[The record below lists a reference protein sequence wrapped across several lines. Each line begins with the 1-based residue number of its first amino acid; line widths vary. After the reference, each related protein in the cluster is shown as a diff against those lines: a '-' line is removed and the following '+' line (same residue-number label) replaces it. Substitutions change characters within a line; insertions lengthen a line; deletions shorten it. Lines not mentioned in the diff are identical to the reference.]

1 MSAELLLLV
10 CAANVCRSPLAE
22 LLLRRELDG
31 LSEVRVESAGV
42 GASDGAR
49 ICELVAER
57 HADAPWVRAAQ
68 EHRSRSLT
76 PELLASAALVLVAD
90 REVRSEVVRMSP
102 GVRDRIFTLRDA
114 ALLIDSFEIEE
125 PARRVG
131 RVSRMGI
138 HLNRH
143 RAVRGPQPPARRR
156 LWGRREE
163 DPSSIDDGHNS
174 SLRHH
179 HAALE
184 AVSSTTSVVAAGLMG
199 GPIG

>member
-42 GASDGAR
+42 GASGGAR

-90 REVRSEVVRMSP
+90 REVRSEVVRMSCA
-102 GVRDRIFTLRDA
+102 TA
-114 ALLIDSFEIEE
+114 S
-125 PARRVG
+125 
-131 RVSRMGI
+131 S
-138 HLNRH
+138 
-143 RAVRGPQPPARRR
+143 
-156 LWGRREE
+156 
-163 DPSSIDDGHNS
+163 PSAMPRS
-174 SLRHH
+174 
-179 HAALE
+179 
-184 AVSSTTSVVAAGLMG
+184 SSTASRSRSPRG
-199 GPIG
+199 GSAECPEWGST